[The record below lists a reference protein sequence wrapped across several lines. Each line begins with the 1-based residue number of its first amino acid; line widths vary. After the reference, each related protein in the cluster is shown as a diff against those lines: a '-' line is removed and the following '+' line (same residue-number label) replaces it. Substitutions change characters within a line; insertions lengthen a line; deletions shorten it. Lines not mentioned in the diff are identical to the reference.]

1 VKPATFETLNA
12 LRDAGV
18 GGTGTVGKKG
28 AAPRTAP
35 PPTRSSG
42 KNCSPER
49 RPAPGMAGPPRHPS
63 AVCGGSWPTFAVPG
77 AGSRRTL

>member
-42 KNCSPER
+42 KTSRLNR
-49 RPAPGMAGPPRHPS
+49 RSAPRMAGQPRHH
-63 AVCGGSWPTFAVPG
+63 ARCL
-77 AGSRRTL
+77 RR